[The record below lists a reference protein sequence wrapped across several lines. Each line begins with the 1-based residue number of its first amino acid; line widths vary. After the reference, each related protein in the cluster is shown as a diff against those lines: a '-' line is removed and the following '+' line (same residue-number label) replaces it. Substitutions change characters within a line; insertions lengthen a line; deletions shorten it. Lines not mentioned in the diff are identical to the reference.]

1 MVLVELDTTLD
12 KTADP
17 VLKALRKTSSER
29 TDDDLQTIQKA
40 TADVKFFQRLSP
52 EEHRELCR
60 VLQPVFFPKDTAIF
74 EQGDVG
80 TSIYVIYHGAAKVY
94 VKAGAA
100 AKEPCTLSACQINS
114 LIDERVRARASA
126 NYALADELLA
136 QLNGASVHVDDSSK
150 TWSTPVNADGT
161 PGLSGTQTVLSPTGA
176 ARRRGSVLQALEAES
191 RREGEVHEPSTRK
204 LSEQA
209 ATSTKLDSIEPNVDG
224 DESKD
229 PSFRVRKPSWLSTLE
244 SQREKASEE
253 GKANEE
259 GKASEHG
266 KERRR
271 SSDVSEF
278 VRKLRLKVANQNQL
292 GPCVCVLEDGDSFG
306 ELALMGSGIR
316 QASVRTT
323 MPTHLLKIDKEVYDR
338 SLHELH
344 EAELER
350 QIKFVRS
357 IFVFANWS
365 EEDLRG
371 ISKVMTKRQ
380 YEKNT
385 TIIAQVGRF
394 A

>member
-1 MVLVELDTTLD
+1 M
-12 KTADP
+12 
-17 VLKALRKTSSER
+17 
-29 TDDDLQTIQKA
+29 
-40 TADVKFFQRLSP
+40 
-52 EEHRELCR
+52 
-60 VLQPVFFPKDTAIF
+60 
-74 EQGDVG
+74 
-80 TSIYVIYHGAAKVY
+80 
-94 VKAGAA
+94 
-100 AKEPCTLSACQINS
+100 
-114 LIDERVRARASA
+114 
-126 NYALADELLA
+126 
-136 QLNGASVHVDDSSK
+136 
-150 TWSTPVNADGT
+150 NADGT

-209 ATSTKLDSIEPNVDG
+209 ATSTKLDSVEPNVDG

-385 TIIAQVGRF
+385 TIIAQAGRF